1 VVGWIRPVVPLPAAT
16 VLGLTPQ
23 QLEAVLAHEL
33 AHILR
38 YDFLVNMLQT
48 VAETLLFYHPA
59 VWWAS
64 ARIRQERELCCDDL
78 AVETCGD
85 VLCYARALTRSER
98 LRVTTPS
105 LALGS
110 AGGPLLYRIQRLA
123 GDAGW
128 QRGPS
133 KLPGI
138 LALTLGLMCF
148 ALNMQRARGRS
159 GQRCG
164 RVERAAGTAQG
175 GAPIGVAVAVHARCG
190 REHTAG
196 QRLSGCRLKL
206 TPPHVPRTNAAA
218 RRKLGR
224 WWRRNGSKIWWTPW
238 CKNNWLRA

>member
-1 VVGWIRPVVPLPAAT
+1 MPLPAAT

-85 VLCYARALTRSER
+85 ALCYARALTRSER